1 MISDIKDIISQFKNG
16 EMIILID
23 DEDRENEGDLVI
35 SSKNLTPEHINFMIT
50 HAKGLVCAPISSEML
65 QI

>member
-1 MISDIKDIISQFKNG
+1 MISDIKDIISHFEKG

-35 SSKNLTPEHINFMIT
+35 SSKHLTP
-50 HAKGLVCAPISSEML
+50 
-65 QI
+65 

>member
-1 MISDIKDIISQFKNG
+1 MISDIKDIISHFEKG

-35 SSKNLTPEHINFMIT
+35 SSKHTSLMPANYIIRSSFKAKLTSY
-50 HAKGLVCAPISSEML
+50 AWGK
-65 QI
+65 

>member
-50 HAKGLVCAPISSEML
+50 HAKGLV
-65 QI
+65 